1 MPNTLEFAVLFCSFS
16 DYQIF
21 ITTLGMVPIDEE
33 DAPMASPP
41 SEVIIFLQ
49 SIPDYQRI

>member
-1 MPNTLEFAVLFCSFS
+1 MPNTLEFALLFCLFS
-16 DYQIF
+16 DYQFF

-41 SEVIIFLQ
+41 SEVCKF
-49 SIPDYQRI
+49 D